1 MLTRK
6 CGKRICD
13 LLVLGDCNVTITV
26 IQKRTSRFTQKSYID
41 LTWRQIFAMRIGSD
55 IVNDATNTYLV
66 SCQTELAI
74 DEFSTSGNQIIDQL
88 WEYIKDID
96 VVRLEITQ
104 SPIGINTTKTWIIAR
119 E

>member
-6 CGKRICD
+6 CGKIIGD
-13 LLVLGDCNVTITV
+13 LLVVGDCNVTIA
-26 IQKRTSRFTQKSYID
+26 IMQKRTSRFTQKSYID
-41 LTWRQIFAMRIGSD
+41 STWRQLFAVRIGSD
-55 IVNDATNTYLV
+55 IVNDANNTYLV

-74 DEFSTSGNQIIDQL
+74 DEFSASGNQIIDQL
-88 WEYIKDID
+88 WRYIKDLD

-104 SPIGINTTKTWIIAR
+104 SPIGNNTTKTWIIAR